1 MLGLEISKTITSPGC
16 SYSWNFVV
24 EFDIDISTELC
35 DNELL
40 WLAKLGYDEMVI
52 AYQSLKPH
60 RYPKIKMPNAA
71 TLIAIGHRVYLATSV
86 RGGANHIVMNGNYK
100 VRAALA
106 QCGAD
111 YGNYAHHRTSGNC
124 GEQACAQLY
133 FEVNPNESLTGAKV

>member
-1 MLGLEISKTITSPGC
+1 MLGLEISKTITSTGC

-111 YGNYAHHRTSGNC
+111 YGNYAHHQTS

-133 FEVNPNESLTGAKV
+133 FKVNPNESLTGAKV